1 MRPFFY
7 FFFCI
12 FFVLFFLLA
21 PLSAWAEL
29 RLFMAEQ
36 AGCVW
41 CERWHEEIGPIYP
54 HSAEG
59 RAAPLVRFD
68 LFQPPSQVVFSGP
81 LRYSPSFVLV
91 RDGAE
96 LGRIEGYPGAD
107 FFWAMLA
114 DLFKKAGVVPQAG
127 E

>member
-1 MRPFFY
+1 MRTLFY
-7 FFFCI
+7 LFCCLSL
-12 FFVLFFLLA
+12 VLSLSFMPRLA
-21 PLSAWAEL
+21 RAEL

-59 RAAPLVRFD
+59 RAAPLVTFD
-68 LFQPPSQVVFSGP
+68 LFQPPQVDFSGP
-81 LRYSPSFVLV
+81 LRYSPTFVLV

-114 DLFKKAGVVPQAG
+114 DLFKKAGVALQTG

>member
-1 MRPFFY
+1 MRPFF
-7 FFFCI
+7 C
-12 FFVLFFLLA
+12 FFLRLSLVFALLLTPLLA
-21 PLSAWAEL
+21 RAEL
-29 RLFMAEQ
+29 HLFMAEQ

-59 RAAPLVRFD
+59 RAAPLVVFD
-68 LFQPPSQVVFSGP
+68 LFQPPSQVDFSGP
-81 LRYSPSFVLV
+81 LRYSPTFVLV